1 MINEKNNTFE
11 KASRSGI
18 QVYEWA
24 KAPEEIKEKIM
35 RRAQAD
41 MGAIEK
47 EVAQWIAK
55 LVQGGDK
62 AMVEY
67 AQKYDD
73 PKFAL
78 EKLRVSDADIKEAY
92 ENTDTK
98 VLQMIREQIRISRA
112 FHEEQ
117 AKRIEKIWQ
126 IETVP
131 GVITGVKK
139 TPIESVGLY
148 VPAGKAPLPTVAQIL
163 TVAAKTAG
171 VPRIVVCFS
180 PTDKHYEIIVA
191 ANLAGADEIYR
202 VGGIAAI
209 AALAYGTETIKPV
222 CKIAGPG
229 SPYVQAAKL
238 QVAGRVGIDMLS
250 GPSEALIMAD
260 ETSNPAYL
268 AADILARAEHGG
280 DSAGVLVTYSYEIA
294 RKTKEEVERQS
305 PTLSRQKYIQEA
317 LAKYC
322 AIIVVS
328 SEEELIE
335 FANEYGAEHLEI
347 QTREPE
353 RIFALVKNAGSVFL
367 GAYAPVA
374 VGDYASGTNHCLPTG
389 RATKFS
395 SPIGIE
401 TFMKTIQFQTLSRD
415 GLKTLQPIAQTISR
429 VEGLDAHERSVN
441 IRFDD
446 YDN

>member
-1 MINEKNNTFE
+1 MINEQNNTFGE
-11 KASRSGI
+11 TSQSGI

-24 KAPEEIKEKIM
+24 KTSESVKEKIM

-41 MGAIEK
+41 MEAIKE
-47 EVAQWIAK
+47 EVAEWIAK
-55 LVQGGDK
+55 LARGGDQ
-62 AMVEY
+62 ALVEY

-73 PKFAL
+73 PNFAL

-92 ENTDTK
+92 ENTDTE
-98 VLQMIREQIRISRA
+98 VLRMIREQIRISRI
-112 FHEEQ
+112 FHEKQRE
-117 AKRIEKIWQ
+117 RMETSSQ

-131 GVITGVKK
+131 GVATGVKK
-139 TPIESVGLY
+139 VPLESVGLY
-148 VPAGKAPLPTVAQIL
+148 VPAHKAPLPTVAQIL
-163 TVAAKTAG
+163 TVAARAAG
-171 VPRIVVCFS
+171 VPRIAVCFP
-180 PTDKHYEIIVA
+180 PTAKNYEIIVA
-191 ANLAGADEIYR
+191 ATEAGANEIYR
-202 VGGIAAI
+202 IGGIAAI
-209 AALAYGTETIKPV
+209 AALAYGTETMKPV

-280 DSAGVLVTYSYEIA
+280 DSAGVVVTCSREIA
-294 RKTKEEVERQS
+294 QKIKEEVERQA

-328 SEEELIE
+328 DEQEMIE

-347 QTREPE
+347 QTKDPE

-367 GAYAPVA
+367 GDYAPVA

-395 SPIGIE
+395 SPIGVD
-401 TFMKTIQFQTLSRD
+401 TFMKTIQFQKLSRE
-415 GLKTLQPIAQTISR
+415 GLKTLQPIVQTISR
-429 VEGLDAHERSVN
+429 VEGLDGHERSIN
-441 IRFDD
+441 IRL
-446 YDN
+446 